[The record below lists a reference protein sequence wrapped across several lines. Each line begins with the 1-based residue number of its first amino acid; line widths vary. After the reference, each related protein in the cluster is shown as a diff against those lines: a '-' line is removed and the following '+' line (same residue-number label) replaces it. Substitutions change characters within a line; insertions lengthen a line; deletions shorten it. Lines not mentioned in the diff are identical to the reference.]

1 MKRLL
6 SLSLAL
12 VLIISFVGCGKSNKR
27 QPIRLT
33 LSTEDSEAILAAA
46 GITLPDA
53 ETAVGAN
60 SVVKYF
66 GWGDP
71 FQNYSEEEIVNTGYR
86 TFREKYKSKI
96 EFVETTYFDFSDDL
110 AQLIIAATP
119 PDTMTGGWSY
129 PMGAIKGTIQP
140 VDQWIDFDDPLW
152 AQMKPLADKFAIG
165 GQHYQICIQT
175 APSNVVVYNRRV
187 IDEWGFDDPAT
198 LYYNDE
204 WTWKKFYDMCLD
216 FSDPDEDRFALDGY
230 AYEGMFVESSG
241 QQYLM
246 SDENGRY
253 YSNLDA
259 PQIERG
265 QDYLYNLIKN
275 DCSYSRGGWGLR
287 GDIGAGM
294 REGLCLFYVIGESF
308 FTAPVEEVN
317 AVWGD
322 MSENEVMFAPLPRD
336 ESGDGIYYMP
346 SSFIDIKG
354 SLVIIKD
361 APNPEGAA
369 LLASCLRF
377 KVIDPIVVAIDEQQ
391 LRDVY
396 LWNDDMIDMSKECKR
411 IADANFIMGSAN
423 NVPSNLQSVC
433 DRLGRSIVRGGS
445 SPSTWAQLKE
455 SNRDAFDYA
464 IEELNSLIDDFA
476 ESLNE

>member
-86 TFREKYKSKI
+86 TFQEKYKSKI

-216 FSDPDEDRFALDGY
+216 FSDP
-230 AYEGMFVESSG
+230 
-241 QQYLM
+241 
-246 SDENGRY
+246 
-253 YSNLDA
+253 
-259 PQIERG
+259 
-265 QDYLYNLIKN
+265 
-275 DCSYSRGGWGLR
+275 
-287 GDIGAGM
+287 
-294 REGLCLFYVIGESF
+294 
-308 FTAPVEEVN
+308 
-317 AVWGD
+317 
-322 MSENEVMFAPLPRD
+322 
-336 ESGDGIYYMP
+336 
-346 SSFIDIKG
+346 
-354 SLVIIKD
+354 
-361 APNPEGAA
+361 
-369 LLASCLRF
+369 
-377 KVIDPIVVAIDEQQ
+377 
-391 LRDVY
+391 
-396 LWNDDMIDMSKECKR
+396 
-411 IADANFIMGSAN
+411 
-423 NVPSNLQSVC
+423 
-433 DRLGRSIVRGGS
+433 
-445 SPSTWAQLKE
+445 
-455 SNRDAFDYA
+455 
-464 IEELNSLIDDFA
+464 
-476 ESLNE
+476 